1 MSKELHEDVLKTQEV
16 QKSQPFSFVILPP
29 NVTRKLYLNHTW
41 GTTFKI
47 NESQRSLDPRSS
59 M

>member
-16 QKSQPFSFVILPP
+16 QKSQSFFV
-29 NVTRKLYLNHTW
+29 RDSYH
-41 GTTFKI
+41 
-47 NESQRSLDPRSS
+47 Q